1 MTGVTHGADVTR
13 LRDIATAIEGQ
24 GQRVQEI
31 SDGLVPLAAMLQETW
46 GGPDA
51 EHLLTQVEGLR
62 PTIASTG
69 ATLVAWAQE
78 LRGQADQQAAIAGE
92 AGGTGGSGAPGSAGG
107 AISFAGVSASGRAP
121 AGGAGLAGGSPLLGG
136 EGSLPLTNAIGDG
149 PQTDPGEKKP
159 AGSVSY
165 GRSAETG
172 AYKVT
177 DNATVSVSGESVD
190 AEGRS
195 VQTTQ
200 ITLDRKG
207 AIELGKEMEGAGASV
222 EGYTG
227 AGVGYSVTAPVGV
240 DPLSIDPL
248 RPETWPEGV
257 SVRFDESFYAGYG
270 MESTFRGLIVGMG
283 QETGT
288 GHYVEIS
295 KGAGDQV
302 VVQVGDE
309 RFARASSEV
318 GFGTDQADVKVGA
331 DNGVSSGTAHEVV
344 LDRSTPEGQALLRDL
359 FYGGKV
365 PAAGDAGVVDIAE
378 LKVFSADASIGG
390 SGTVGDV
397 TAGTTLAEWNSAGVQ
412 RTHADGTSTMEW
424 SGLQSGTQVGG
435 VATFDANGDMIEGKS
450 TYYMRL
456 EGVSPEAAAQYNN
469 FYLDDPGTPAHDNNV
484 VLNFTHG
491 DISQMK
497 TQAAQTQAAMINAN
511 PEYYHDFP
519 GASDGNVTASDVLRH
534 CKDNPDAVIDLGG
547 PNTATQV
554 ILTSGSDAEVLRAMM
569 ATGGPLEFQTELAVD
584 YHNAKGERID
594 PVGEVTSQR
603 SA

>member
-13 LRDIATAIEGQ
+13 LRDIATTMQGQ

-31 SDGLVPLAAMLQETW
+31 GDGLVPLAAMLQEAW

-69 ATLVAWAQE
+69 ATLVAWAQQ
-78 LRGQADQQAAIAGE
+78 LSGQADQQAAAGE
-92 AGGTGGSGAPGSAGG
+92 TGGAGGSGAPGGAGG
-107 AISFAGVSASGRAP
+107 ANSFVGVSASGRAP

-136 EGSLPLTNAIGDG
+136 EGGFPLASAIGDG
-149 PQTDPGEKKP
+149 PQTDPGEKKA

-172 AYKVT
+172 AYTVT

-195 VQTTQ
+195 VQTTE

-207 AIELGKEMEGAGASV
+207 AVELGKEMEGTGASV

-227 AGVGYSVTAPVGV
+227 AEVGYSVTAPVGV

-257 SVRFDESFYAGYG
+257 SVRFDEGFYAGYG
-270 MESTFRGLIVGMG
+270 MESTFRGLVVGMG

-309 RFARASSEV
+309 RFTRASSEV
-318 GFGTDQADVKVGA
+318 GFGTDEANVKVGA

-344 LDRSTPEGQALLRDL
+344 IDRSTPEGQALLRDL

-412 RTHADGTSTMEW
+412 RTHADGTTTMEW

-435 VATFDANGDMIEGKS
+435 VATFDANGDIIEGKS

-484 VLNFTHG
+484 VLNLTHG

-547 PNTATQV
+547 PHTATQV